1 MQLLDKE
8 DEEGVVEDNFQNFQ
22 KMYQPVWKDHFTN
35 CFDLKD
41 GKFVMDRNDK
51 ALKKMLA
58 MHINDNVL
66 KNIDRF
72 SILLFDEKN
81 RLKKQG
87 TKEDERVQIV
97 DKLIDQENFREL
109 LNRAVDKILL
119 THRNT
124 RLFLFMMTGP
134 FLIIMQIIKYSIKGL
149 IFLYLYRKH
158 QSFKKDTEKVE
169 KKE

>member
-8 DEEGVVEDNFQNFQ
+8 DEEGVVEDNFENFQ

-87 TKEDERVQIV
+87 TKEEERVQIV
-97 DKLIDQENFREL
+97 DKLID
-109 LNRAVDKILL
+109 
-119 THRNT
+119 
-124 RLFLFMMTGP
+124 
-134 FLIIMQIIKYSIKGL
+134 
-149 IFLYLYRKH
+149 
-158 QSFKKDTEKVE
+158 
-169 KKE
+169 

>member
-8 DEEGVVEDNFQNFQ
+8 DEEGVVEDNFENFQ

-41 GKFVMDRNDK
+41 GKFAMDRNDK

-87 TKEDERVQIV
+87 TKEEERVQIV
-97 DKLIDQENFREL
+97 DKLID
-109 LNRAVDKILL
+109 
-119 THRNT
+119 
-124 RLFLFMMTGP
+124 
-134 FLIIMQIIKYSIKGL
+134 
-149 IFLYLYRKH
+149 
-158 QSFKKDTEKVE
+158 
-169 KKE
+169 